1 MCVWS
6 AYTGRDEAAPI
17 MWESLKKIE
26 GFWAGYY
33 TGIATC
39 CDGKIYS
46 DKVWGNTKAWEEK
59 FSLDKFPGCCGLIH
73 SRTNSGGDERWG
85 HPFVGSSGKVAI
97 ISQGCSGVFKERANP
112 VFEAWGDE
120 MFRQGKKFV
129 SGIYDLPKRYPVL
142 SDGGQV
148 HSAEV
153 GAQAVEYYYEKWG
166 DPLKAVK
173 HVFSELTTEA
183 ASLFIF
189 ADHPGVICFA
199 NSNQH
204 IVYQKNH
211 SGVYLS
217 ITAAGLPGNC
227 GMELPCN
234 SVGLITPDEI
244 RIERLHDRYET
255 LMEIPEGTLSA
266 AWEFIKANPGK
277 SLANL
282 ADAAL
287 KPLFVPDTLNYRV
300 GVAYR
305 CLETLLNDGKIRVE
319 KREVIT
325 AAGRQGTSFALYAVE
340 K

>member
-6 AYTGRDEAAPI
+6 AYTGKSTAAPI
-17 MWESLKKIE
+17 IWDSLKKIE

-39 CDGKIYS
+39 CDGRIHS
-46 DKVWGNTKAWEEK
+46 GKVLGSTEVWEEK
-59 FSLDKFPGCCGLIH
+59 FSLDDFPGCCGLIH

-85 HPFVGSSGKVAI
+85 HPFVGSSGKVAVI
-97 ISQGCSGVFKERANP
+97 AQGCAGVFKERSKTT
-112 VFEAWGDE
+112 FEKWGHE
-120 MFRQGKKFV
+120 MLRQGKIFT
-129 SGIYDLPKRYPVL
+129 SGIADLPKSYPVL
-142 SDGGQV
+142 DGVGMV

-153 GAQAVEYYYEKWG
+153 GVQAVEYCYEKWH

-173 HVFSELTTEA
+173 HVYSELNTEA

-189 ADHPGVICFA
+189 ADHPGVICFS

-204 IVYQKNH
+204 IVYQKNQD
-211 SGVYLS
+211 GVYLS
-217 ITAAGLPGNC
+217 ITTAGLPGNC

-234 SVGLITPDEI
+234 SVGIITPDEI
-244 RIERLHDRYET
+244 RIEKLHDRYET
-255 LMEIPEGTLSA
+255 DMTLPAGTLTA

-277 SLANL
+277 SLASM

-300 GVAYR
+300 GIAYR
-305 CLETLLNDGKIRVE
+305 CLEALLNEGKIRVE
-319 KREVIT
+319 RRTVAT
-325 AAGRQGTSFALYAVE
+325 SQGSTGCSFALYPVE